1 MARKLLFRFLLSIF
15 LLVVGFIICFWL
27 ANIFFRMF
35 IWHDKNPLY
44 HLFKWFEE
52 NILLW
57 GSFFLLIGGAVI
69 SYIFISKP
77 LRYLDEIIDASD
89 KLAEPSQR
97 PIILSE
103 ELKDVQDE
111 LNLVREQAIR
121 QAAITKEAEQRKNDL
136 IVYLAHDLKTPL
148 TSVIGYLSLLRDEKQ
163 ISDELRERYV
173 GIALTKAERLEE
185 LVNEFFDITRF
196 SLTHLTIERT
206 RINLSFMLKQIA
218 SEFEPILA
226 EKGLQ
231 WQLDIPDQL
240 ELFCDP
246 DKIERIFDNLVRN
259 AIAYSYANHTIT
271 LSAALEQ
278 GWAVITLQ
286 NKGKTIPPE
295 KLGRLFEQFFRL
307 DSARASSTGGAGLG
321 LAIAKEIVE
330 LHHGQIT
337 AASENENIIF
347 TVRLPL

>member
-1 MARKLLFRFLLSIF
+1 MARKLLFRFLLSLF
-15 LLVVGFIICFWL
+15 LLVVGFIVCYWL
-27 ANIFFRMF
+27 ANVFFRMF
-35 IWHDKNPLY
+35 IWHDRNPLY
-44 HLFKWFEE
+44 HLLKWFEE

-69 SYIFISKP
+69 SYIFIAKP

-89 KLAEPSQR
+89 QLAEPSQR

-103 ELKDVQDE
+103 ELKEVQDE
-111 LNLVREQAIR
+111 LNLVREQAIK
-121 QAAITKEAEQRKNDL
+121 QAASTKEAEQRKNDL

-163 ISDELRERYV
+163 ISDELRERYI
-173 GIALTKAERLEE
+173 GIALTKAERLED

-196 SLTHLTIERT
+196 SLTHLTIERS

-231 WQLDIPDQL
+231 WQLDIEESL
-240 ELFCDP
+240 YILGDP
-246 DKIERIFDNLVRN
+246 DKIGRVFDNLVRN
-259 AIAYSYANHTIT
+259 AVAYSYANHMVT
-271 LSAALEQ
+271 LSATTEQ
-278 GWAVITLQ
+278 EQAVITLQ
-286 NKGKTIPPE
+286 NTGKTIPSE
-295 KLGRLFEQFFRL
+295 KLGRLFDQFFRL
-307 DSARASSTGGAGLG
+307 DAARATSTGGAGLG

-337 AASENENIIF
+337 AASENESITF